1 MGFNAAV
8 CVCVCVCQSSA
19 QRCMQSPGTAQ
30 LVAEP
35 SELSWGGFEH
45 RDAPM

>member
-1 MGFNAAV
+1 MGFNAAL
-8 CVCVCVCQSSA
+8 CVCQSST

-35 SELSWGGFEH
+35 SELSWGALSIGML
-45 RDAPM
+45 PYGG